1 MNNEKGVLID
11 KTVLEEL
18 RKEKAIYKE
27 LLKIADK
34 NNITVIDDDIEF
46 EEIGAYETGEDK
58 TILLNVNLNKDPK
71 QKNRSLA
78 FNLGISEIQEN
89 EGIDTVLVAN
99 REYENRLAIEGRSYA
114 EKLIKDI
121 EANITL

>member
-89 EGIDTVLVAN
+89 EDTVLVAN